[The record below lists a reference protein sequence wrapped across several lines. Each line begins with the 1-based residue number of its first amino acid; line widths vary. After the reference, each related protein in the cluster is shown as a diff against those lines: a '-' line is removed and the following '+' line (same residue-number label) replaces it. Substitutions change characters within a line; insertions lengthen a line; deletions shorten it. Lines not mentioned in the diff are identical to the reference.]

1 MQELTIA
8 HRRLSDK
15 LTLTEEVLLA
25 RTTELAHAQS
35 DISKIQ
41 NSVDAAYELAA
52 QRQGQVQVTEAKQRE
67 LERKLRAVEEERK
80 LSDLVVQ
87 EYAELVRTLEGRS
100 RTQAASASAASFPLG
115 NVGNNSSATLVDS
128 LSEGKSGLQKL
139 LGELNGEHEQL
150 GAEISRLQGDLANLA
165 SELDVERQRGNDD
178 RAQLAQALVELERYR
193 IDDNTAA
200 KMVSRYMSVWFYARM
215 LCALSSLLSG
225 SSPNQLQT
233 PCRRLWR
240 V

>member
-1 MQELTIA
+1 MRELTIA

-35 DISKIQ
+35 DISKIH